1 MAGSPPVTL
10 VTGTSTGI
18 GYATALHFARLGHRV
33 VATMRNLG
41 KAAPLEEAARAEK
54 LPVVVRALDVTR
66 QDSIDRAVSET
77 VAAEGAIDVLVNNA
91 GIGGATPLELT
102 PEDEHRA
109 MFEANYWGPIRMIK
123 AVLPS
128 MRERRAGCIV
138 NVTSIAGRVAT
149 PNQIAYSA
157 SKHALAAASEALAH
171 EVASFGVRVAIVEPG
186 VIQTAIFENSAG
198 ATRYDKTSPYRQIMR
213 RNGKLF
219 AAGFRN
225 PGRPETVAEVIAEAV
240 ATDRP
245 RLRYLVGADAEGLA
259 AGRARISDEEWVAM
273 GGPLDDAEYNARFK
287 RYFGIELI

>member
-1 MAGSPPVTL
+1 MPITL

-18 GYATALHFARLGHRV
+18 GYATALHFARQGHRV
-33 VATMRNLG
+33 VATMRNLA
-41 KAAPLEEAARAEK
+41 KAGPLGEAARTEK
-54 LPVVVRALDVTR
+54 LPLVVRELDVTR
-66 QDSIDRAVSET
+66 QESIDRAVAET
-77 VAAEGAIDVLVNNA
+77 VAAEGPIDVLVNNA

-109 MFEANYWGPIRMIK
+109 MFEANYWGPIRMIR

-128 MRERRAGCIV
+128 MRERRSGCIV

-171 EVASFGVRVAIVEPG
+171 EVAAFGVRVAIIEPG

-198 ATRYDKTSPYRQIMR
+198 ATRYDKNSPYRQIMR

-225 PGRPETVAEVIAEAV
+225 PGRSETVAAVIFDAV
-240 ATDRP
+240 TTERP
-245 RLRYLVGADAEGLA
+245 RLRYPVGTDAEGLA

-273 GGPLDDAEYNARFK
+273 GGELADAEYNARFK
-287 RYFGIELI
+287 RYFGIEL

>member
-1 MAGSPPVTL
+1 MPVTL

-18 GYATALHFARLGHRV
+18 GFATALHFARQGHRV
-33 VATMRNLG
+33 VATMRNLA
-41 KAAPLEEAARAEK
+41 KAGPLEEVAGAEK
-54 LPVVVRALDVTR
+54 LPLVVRELDVTR
-66 QDSIDRAVSET
+66 PESIDRAVATT
-77 VAAEGAIDVLVNNA
+77 VGREGPIDVLVNNA
-91 GIGGATPLELT
+91 GIGGATPLELV

-109 MFEANYWGPIRMIK
+109 MFEANYWGPIRMMQ

-128 MRERRAGCIV
+128 MRERKSGCIV

-149 PNQIAYSA
+149 PNQIPYSA

-171 EVASFGVRVAIVEPG
+171 EVAAFGIRVAIIEPG

-225 PGRPETVAEVIAEAV
+225 PGRPETVAEVIFEAV
-240 ATDRP
+240 TTTRP
-245 RLRYLVGADAEGLA
+245 RLRYPVGIDAEGLA
-259 AGRARISDEEWVAM
+259 AGRGRISDEEWVAM
-273 GGPLDDAEYNARFK
+273 GGELSDAEYNARFK
-287 RYFGIELI
+287 QHFGIELQ

>member
-1 MAGSPPVTL
+1 MSVTL

-18 GYATALHFARLGHRV
+18 GLATALHFARHGHQV
-33 VATMRNLG
+33 VATMRNLA
-41 KAAPLEEAARAEK
+41 KAGPLETAAREEK
-54 LPVVVRALDVTR
+54 LPLVVRELDVTR
-66 QDSIDRAVSET
+66 QESIDRAVAAT
-77 VAAEGAIDVLVNNA
+77 VEREGPIGVLVNNA

-109 MFEANYWGPIRMIK
+109 MFEANYWGPIRMIQ

-128 MRERRAGCIV
+128 MRERRTGYIV

-157 SKHALAAASEALAH
+157 SKHALDAASEALAH
-171 EVASFGVRVAIVEPG
+171 EVAAFGIRVAIIEPG

-198 ATRYDKTSPYRQIMR
+198 ATRYDKNSPYRQIMR
-213 RNGKLF
+213 RNGKVF

-225 PGRPETVAEVIAEAV
+225 PGRPETVAEVIFEAV
-240 ATDRP
+240 TTERP
-245 RLRYLVGADAEGLA
+245 RLRYLVGTDAEGLA

-273 GGPLDDAEYNARFK
+273 GAGLDDTEYNARFK
-287 RYFGIELI
+287 EYFGIELR

>member
-1 MAGSPPVTL
+1 MAAMTVAL

-18 GYATALHFARLGHRV
+18 GFATALCLARHGHTV
-33 VATMRNLG
+33 VATMRNLA
-41 KAAPLEEAARAEK
+41 KAAPLEAAARAEG
-54 LPVVVRALDVTR
+54 LPLVLRELDVTS
-66 QDSIDRAVSET
+66 QDSIDRAV
-77 VAAEGAIDVLVNNA
+77 AATREREGAVDVLVNNA

-109 MFEANYWGPIRMIK
+109 MFEANYWGAIRMIQ
-123 AVLPS
+123 AVLPA
-128 MRERRAGCIV
+128 MRERRAGCII

-171 EVASFGVRVAIVEPG
+171 EVAAFGIRVAIIEPG
-186 VIQTAIFENSAG
+186 VIQTAIFENSAS

-225 PGRPETVAEVIAEAV
+225 PGQPETVAAAILEAIT
-240 ATDRP
+240 TDRP
-245 RLRYLVGADAEGLA
+245 RLRYPVGVDAEGLA
-259 AGRARISDEEWVAM
+259 AGRGRISDEEWVAM
-273 GGPLDDAEYNARFK
+273 GGELSDEEYNARFK
-287 RYFGIELI
+287 RYFGIELR

>member
-1 MAGSPPVTL
+1 MAPMPVAL

-18 GYATALHFARLGHRV
+18 GFATALYLARHGHTV
-33 VATMRNLG
+33 VATMRNLA
-41 KAAPLEEAARAEK
+41 KAAPLEAAARAES
-54 LPVVVRALDVTR
+54 LPVTVRELDVTR
-66 QDSIDRAVSET
+66 RESIDRAMAAT
-77 VAAEGAIDVLVNNA
+77 VEREGVVDVLVNNA

-102 PEDEHRA
+102 PEAEHRA
-109 MFEANYWGPIRMIK
+109 MFEANYWGPIRMIQ
-123 AVLPS
+123 AVLPA

-171 EVASFGVRVAIVEPG
+171 EVAAFGVRVAVIEPG

-225 PGRPETVAEVIAEAV
+225 PGQPETVAAAILEAIT
-240 ATDRP
+240 TDRP
-245 RLRYLVGADAEGLA
+245 RLRYPVGVDAEGLA

-273 GGPLDDAEYNARFK
+273 GGELSDEEYNARFK
-287 RYFGIELI
+287 RYFGIELR

>member
-1 MAGSPPVTL
+1 MPVSL

-18 GYATALHFARLGHRV
+18 GFATALHLARHGHQV
-33 VATMRNLG
+33 VATMRNLA
-41 KAAPLEEAARAEK
+41 KASPLRDAARAEG
-54 LPVVVRALDVTR
+54 LPLVVRELDVTR
-66 QDSIDRAVSET
+66 PDSIERAV
-77 VAAEGAIDVLVNNA
+77 AATLAGERPIDVLVNNA

-102 PEDEHRA
+102 SEPEHRA
-109 MFEANYWGPIRMIK
+109 MFETNYWGAIRMIR

-138 NVTSIAGRVAT
+138 NVTSIAGRIAT

-171 EVASFGVRVAIVEPG
+171 EVHAFGIRVAIIEPG
-186 VIQTAIFENSAG
+186 VVQTAIFENSAG

-219 AAGFRN
+219 AAGFRR
-225 PGRPETVAEVIAEAV
+225 PGTSETVAAAILDAITTE
-240 ATDRP
+240 RP
-245 RLRYLVGADAEGLA
+245 RLRYPVGVDAEGLA

-273 GGPLDDAEYNARFK
+273 GGELSDEEYNARFK
-287 RYFGIELI
+287 RHFGIDL